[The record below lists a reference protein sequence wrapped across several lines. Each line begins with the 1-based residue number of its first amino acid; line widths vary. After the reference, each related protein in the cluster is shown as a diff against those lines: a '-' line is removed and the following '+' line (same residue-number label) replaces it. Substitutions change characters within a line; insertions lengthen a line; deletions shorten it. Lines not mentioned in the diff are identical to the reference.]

1 MSISKKLINIKATLP
16 KNVSLVAVTKTKTIN
31 EIMEAYNSGH
41 RLLGENKIQEMVA
54 KWSALPKDIK
64 WHMIGHIQRNKVKY
78 MAPFVSL
85 IHAVDSLKLIIEIN
99 KQALK
104 NQRVIDCLLQ
114 IKIAT
119 EESKFGLSEDDA
131 LILLASEDI
140 KELQNIRIVGLMGMA
155 TFTNNSN
162 QISKEFQNL
171 KIFYD
176 TLKETHHFTT
186 LSIGMSDDYPIAL
199 VNGSTMVRVGS
210 AIFGNR
216 NYS

>member
-31 EIMEAYNSGH
+31 EIMEAYDSGH

-114 IKIAT
+114 IKIAS
-119 EESKFGLSEDDA
+119 EESKFGMSENDA
-131 LILLASEDI
+131 LILLATEDI
-140 KELQNIRIVGLMGMA
+140 KELQNIRIIGLMGMA

-176 TLKETHHFTT
+176 TLKETRHFTT

>member
-114 IKIAT
+114 IKIAS
-119 EESKFGLSEDDA
+119 EESKFGMSEDDA

-140 KELQNIRIVGLMGMA
+140 KDLQNIRIIGLMGMA

-176 TLKETHHFTT
+176 TLKETHQFTT

>member
-31 EIMEAYNSGH
+31 EIMEAYDSGH

-114 IKIAT
+114 IKIAS
-119 EESKFGLSEDDA
+119 EESKFGMSENDA
-131 LILLASEDI
+131 LILLATEDI
-140 KELQNIRIVGLMGMA
+140 KELQNIRIIGLMGMS
-155 TFTNNSN
+155 TFTKNSN

-176 TLKETHHFTT
+176 TLKETRHFTT

>member
-31 EIMEAYNSGH
+31 EIMEAYDSGH

-114 IKIAT
+114 IKIAS
-119 EESKFGLSEDDA
+119 EESKFGMSENDA
-131 LILLASEDI
+131 LILLAAEDI
-140 KELQNIRIVGLMGMA
+140 KELQNIRIIGLMGMA

-176 TLKETHHFTT
+176 TLKETRHFTT

>member
-1 MSISKKLINIKATLP
+1 MSISKNLINIKATLP

-140 KELQNIRIVGLMGMA
+140 KDLQNIRIIGLMGMA

-171 KIFYD
+171 KTFYD
-176 TLKETHHFTT
+176 TLKETQHFTT

-199 VNGSTMVRVGS
+199 VYGSTMVRVGS
-210 AIFGNR
+210 AIFGKR

>member
-1 MSISKKLINIKATLP
+1 MSISEKLINIKTTLP

-114 IKIAT
+114 IKIAS
-119 EESKFGLSEDDA
+119 EESKFGMSEDDA

-140 KELQNIRIVGLMGMA
+140 KDLQNIRIIGLMGMA

-176 TLKETHHFTT
+176 TLKETHHFTI